1 MSNNLVSLSP
11 QKISSVILAEKYLK
25 SGENTADDLFVRVA
39 RGIAQAEKT
48 PEMREQF
55 AEIFLKMMHD
65 GGVGGGRIMSAAGT
79 DIKATLINCFVQPVG
94 DCIQG
99 LDEDGNPGIY
109 EALREAA
116 ETMRRGG
123 GVGYDFSRIRPQ
135 GAFVGGTHSEAS
147 GPCSYMDV
155 FDKSCGTVESA
166 GARRGAQMGVLRMD
180 HPDVL
185 DFITAKRTPGR
196 WNNFNVSLFVED
208 NFFEALE
215 AGETWE
221 LVHKAKP
228 SDRFVANNPGVRQR
242 ADGLWVYRE
251 VSAKEMWDTV
261 MKSNYDFAEPG
272 ILLGSNF
279 TRENNLWYCEK
290 LEATNPCVTRDTWVT
305 TTDGPRQVKDLI
317 GKKFSAVV
325 NGEGYATVSDG
336 FFETGKKEVF
346 LLRTSKGFDL
356 KLTGNHKVLVKQGS
370 EQVWVEAKNLNA
382 GDKVVLHNHR
392 GFSQWAGKGSWNEGY
407 MLGVLFGDGFVHSSN
422 GVGQISVWTER
433 KDVLDESALSMM
445 ATVRKSIR
453 DLKSRSDF
461 KGFSKISGRAEY
473 RLKSRGLGDLA
484 AKFGITSG
492 IKSIPATVE
501 EGSSDFYKG
510 FLCGFFDADGS
521 VQGQQQKGVSV
532 RLSQSSPES
541 LKTVQRMLARLGVI
555 STIYQNRR
563 NNAEMLLPDGKG
575 KKRMY
580 KTKPTHDLVVS
591 GDSLQFFQ
599 NQVGFK
605 HHAKAKKLKS
615 LLSSYKRTPN
625 KERFF
630 SEVIDLV
637 SIGNEEVFDVTVN
650 DVHAFDANGL
660 YVHNCA
666 EHPLPKYGCCDLGQI
681 ILPKFVS
688 KPFSKDS
695 SFNFDH
701 FKATVKTLVRFLD
714 NVLDVTHWPL
724 EQQRQEA
731 QNKRRIGGGFTGL
744 GSCMAMLGIEY
755 GSADGDDFASSVS
768 CAMRDAAYEAS
779 IELAKERGTFPLL
792 DREKYLQSGFANRL
806 PDHIRE
812 GIREHGLRNSHLLSI
827 APVGTV
833 SLAFGDN
840 CSNGVE
846 PMFSLAYMR
855 NKRTAD
861 GGKESFAVL
870 DHALRVFIE
879 VGDVSAHVG
888 GDAVAFKQ
896 ALLDA
901 IVQFKT
907 EFEFDAK
914 SYKVSDVLPK
924 SFVTAQTLSVDQ
936 HLSVLAAVQ
945 PYIDAAISKT
955 INVPADYP
963 FEDFKGIYLK
973 ANKLGLKGVA
983 CYRPN
988 AILGSVLVAAPAAP
1002 ATETKKPEEK
1012 VTVSADVDPASVVL
1026 THRPGGDDLQ
1036 AVVKKV
1042 AYSGSTGDSSMYLTV
1057 SFASV
1062 QGVVGGVNV
1071 EVERPVEVFITASPD
1086 GVPGEWIAIHARSL
1100 SLLARSGVPMLA
1112 KALQDGR
1119 AVRSDKGRVRYG
1131 WYEKDDGTKV
1141 PRFPQFR
1148 GGLDRLC
1155 GPGGTDLQRR
1165 PGRRWQS
1172 CAHQG
1177 TRQTVAIRAN
1187 RAAYAPREY
1196 CSRQLPGRGR

>member
-228 SDRFVANNPGVRQR
+228 SDRFAANNPGVRQR
-242 ADGLWVYRE
+242 ADGMWVYRE

-290 LEATNPCVTRDTWVT
+290 LEATNP
-305 TTDGPRQVKDLI
+305 
-317 GKKFSAVV
+317 
-325 NGEGYATVSDG
+325 
-336 FFETGKKEVF
+336 
-346 LLRTSKGFDL
+346 
-356 KLTGNHKVLVKQGS
+356 
-370 EQVWVEAKNLNA
+370 
-382 GDKVVLHNHR
+382 
-392 GFSQWAGKGSWNEGY
+392 
-407 MLGVLFGDGFVHSSN
+407 
-422 GVGQISVWTER
+422 
-433 KDVLDESALSMM
+433 
-445 ATVRKSIR
+445 
-453 DLKSRSDF
+453 
-461 KGFSKISGRAEY
+461 
-473 RLKSRGLGDLA
+473 
-484 AKFGITSG
+484 
-492 IKSIPATVE
+492 
-501 EGSSDFYKG
+501 
-510 FLCGFFDADGS
+510 
-521 VQGQQQKGVSV
+521 
-532 RLSQSSPES
+532 
-541 LKTVQRMLARLGVI
+541 
-555 STIYQNRR
+555 
-563 NNAEMLLPDGKG
+563 
-575 KKRMY
+575 
-580 KTKPTHDLVVS
+580 
-591 GDSLQFFQ
+591 
-599 NQVGFK
+599 
-605 HHAKAKKLKS
+605 
-615 LLSSYKRTPN
+615 
-625 KERFF
+625 
-630 SEVIDLV
+630 
-637 SIGNEEVFDVTVN
+637 
-650 DVHAFDANGL
+650 
-660 YVHNCA
+660 CA

-936 HLSVLAAVQ
+936 HLSVLAEVQ

-1042 AYSGSTGDSSMYLTV
+1042 TYSGSTGDSSMYLTV

-1141 PRFPQFR
+1141 PRFHN
-1148 GGLDRLC
+1148 
-1155 GPGGTDLQRR
+1155 
-1165 PGRRWQS
+1165 S
-1172 CAHQG
+1172 E
-1177 TRQTVAIRAN
+1177 VALI
-1187 RAAYAPREY
+1187 AYAVQEALISKGVLDVDGNPVPTKVRAKPLQSEQTEQHVHKGNTAHGGSQVTAGKE
-1196 CSRQLPGRGR
+1196 CKECGAHAVIKKDGCDFCTNCGTIGSCG